1 MQSEFALILVTS
13 LACGL
18 AAGFLLHRS
27 DFCVTGMFRDYF
39 LFRDMSMLRVLIL
52 MILVSMALV
61 HGAQALGLI
70 AYYPFPLLGAMS
82 LTNIIGGALFGVG
95 MVLAGGCVV
104 GTLYKM
110 GSGSVL
116 SAVAFL
122 GLLAGSV
129 LYGEFHPAWA
139 GLTKQL
145 AVFGPAKTLPQ
156 AFGIEP
162 RVLIIPMLLAGLWLV
177 ARWAR
182 RGQLVMAAHAEGYIQ
197 PWISAVALA
206 AIGLVSYVV
215 VGMPLGITTSYAKLG
230 ATVEAWVAPDHVA
243 SLAYFQ
249 GKGLNYTPPFGQHPI
264 TGGAGPELD
273 AIAAIQYPL
282 VVGIIL
288 GAFLS
293 ALLLRELRLHYRM
306 PVRQYVSVLIGGV
319 LVGMAARMVP
329 ACNVWHLWGGVPI
342 LAGQSLLYVV
352 GLVPGA
358 WFGSLILSK
367 YVVKGPS

>member
-1 MQSEFALILVTS
+1 MHDEYTLILITS

-27 DFCVTGMFRDYF
+27 DFCVTGMFRDFF
-39 LFRDMSMLRVLIL
+39 LFRDLSMLRVLVL
-52 MILVSMALV
+52 MIVVSMALV
-61 HGAQALGLI
+61 HGARALGLI
-70 AYYPFPLLGAMS
+70 VHYPFPLLGAMS
-82 LTNIIGGALFGVG
+82 VTNILGGVLFGIG

-116 SAVAFL
+116 SAVAFG
-122 GLLAGSV
+122 GLLTGSA
-129 LYGEFHPAWA
+129 LYAEFHPAWA

-145 AVFGPAKTLPQ
+145 AIFGSGKTLPQ
-156 AFGIEP
+156 TFGLDHY
-162 RVLIIPMLLAGLWLV
+162 VLIIPILVFGGWLV
-177 ARWAR
+177 LRWAR
-182 RGQLVMAAHAEGYIQ
+182 RGQLVMPSHADGYIQ

-206 AIGLVSYVV
+206 VIGLVSYIV

-230 ATVEAWVAPDHVA
+230 ATVEQWFAPEHVA

-249 GKGLNYTPPFGQHPI
+249 GKGLNYTPPFGAQPI
-264 TGGAGPELD
+264 AGGAGPELD
-273 AIAAIQYPL
+273 AVAAIQYPL
-282 VVGIIL
+282 VAGIVL
-288 GAFLS
+288 GAFVS
-293 ALLLRELRLHYRM
+293 ALLLRELKLHYRM
-306 PVRQYVSVLIGGV
+306 PVRQYASVLIGGI

-352 GLVPGA
+352 GLIPGT
-358 WFGSLILSK
+358 WLGSLVLSK
-367 YVVKGPS
+367 YVVRGPG

>member
-1 MQSEFALILVTS
+1 MLGEITLIVVTS

-18 AAGFLLHRS
+18 AVGFLLHRS

-39 LFRDMSMLRVLIL
+39 LFRNLSMLRVLVL

-61 HGAQALGLI
+61 HGARAAGAI
-70 AYYPFPLLGAMS
+70 AYYPFPLLGVMS
-82 LTNIIGGALFGVG
+82 LTNILGGALFGVG

-116 SAVAFL
+116 SAVAFI
-122 GLLAGSV
+122 GLLTGSA
-129 LYGEFHPAWA
+129 LYAEIHPAWA
-139 GLTKQL
+139 VLTKQL

-162 RVLIIPMLLAGLWLV
+162 SVLIMPTLLAGLWLV
-177 ARWAR
+177 GRWAR
-182 RGQLVMAAHAEGYIQ
+182 RGQLVMPAHADGYIQ

-206 AIGLVSYVV
+206 VIGLVSYVV

-230 ATVEAWVAPDHVA
+230 ATLEAWVAPDHVA

-249 GKGLNYTPPFGQHPI
+249 GKGLNYTPPFGDQPI

-282 VVGIIL
+282 VAGIVL

-293 ALLLRELRLHYRM
+293 ALFLRELRLHYRM
-306 PVRQYVSVLIGGV
+306 PARQYVSVLIGGV
-319 LVGMAARMVP
+319 LLGMAARMVP

-342 LAGQSLLYVV
+342 LAGQSMLYVV
-352 GLVPGA
+352 GLFPGA
-358 WFGSLILSK
+358 WLGSLILLK
-367 YVVKGPS
+367 YVVRGPS